1 MRLTSNSFPTSSRH
15 VRTTRLDVYTL
26 GSPYVLD
33 ATPISSIYPMSELI
47 AGGETTMKASPVVVK
62 NVCIIML
69 TVLLVLIGQAR
80 NANGQTLTTIHSFT
94 GGSDGGLPQ
103 AGLVQGSDGNFYGTT
118 AGFAN
123 LGSGSFGG
131 NSGTVFRISSSGIFT
146 NLYSFTGGSDGGL
159 PQAGLVQG
167 SDGNFY
173 GTTAGFAN
181 LGSGSFPGNS
191 GTVFRISSSGIF
203 TNLYS
208 FTGGS
213 DGASPHAG
221 LVQGSDS
228 NFYGTT
234 QYGGNTNLNNGDGY
248 GTVFR
253 IGSTGGLTTLWS
265 FTGGSDG
272 GSPQAGLVQGS
283 DGSFYGTTFGGGVY
297 SSGTV
302 FGITS
307 LGILTN
313 LYSFTGGSDGASPQ
327 AGLVQGS
334 DGNFYGTTYSGGVS
348 NNGTVFKL
356 SANVS
361 PFQINSILR
370 VGSDIRIS
378 WQWPWSGYT
387 RLERSS
393 GDATGNYTNAWV
405 PATAFMTVGP
415 STNYTDSAATT
426 NHTRYY
432 RVRMTPISP

>member
-1 MRLTSNSFPTSSRH
+1 
-15 VRTTRLDVYTL
+15 
-26 GSPYVLD
+26 
-33 ATPISSIYPMSELI
+33 
-47 AGGETTMKASPVVVK
+47 MKASPVVVK

-123 LGSGSFGG
+123 LGSGSFG
-131 NSGTVFRISSSGIFT
+131 
-146 NLYSFTGGSDGGL
+146 
-159 PQAGLVQG
+159 
-167 SDGNFY
+167 
-173 GTTAGFAN
+173 
-181 LGSGSFPGNS
+181 GNS